1 MINYALIRFLPKM
14 ILRKNQSAIST
25 FLYNI
30 ISRIKSKAVL
40 RGIFEKKKIYVE
52 LYGGYVKKTKR
63 IDL

>member
-25 FLYNI
+25 FLDI